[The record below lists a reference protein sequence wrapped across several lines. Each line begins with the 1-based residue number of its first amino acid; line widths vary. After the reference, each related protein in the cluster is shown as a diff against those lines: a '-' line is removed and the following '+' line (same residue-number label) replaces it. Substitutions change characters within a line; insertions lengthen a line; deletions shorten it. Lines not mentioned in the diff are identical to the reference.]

1 MCQNLLKWSWGL
13 KMEGTYK
20 ENEQRDKSRQGILNK
35 FQKLESAYVKESRET
50 KPSALYNLRKARV
63 CGKTKNK
70 CQST

>member
-35 FQKLESAYVKESRET
+35 FLEA
-50 KPSALYNLRKARV
+50 
-63 CGKTKNK
+63 GK
-70 CQST
+70 CLC